1 MSISRCPKTKPLLA
15 WMLYCSILLSAWL
28 CATGHGQM
36 AGMQLSGLDSE
47 FCSLH
52 DNGGASDL
60 SDHSSMLMAS
70 SMGDGC
76 ALSSL
81 FSAVLLAA
89 LFGLLALL
97 AGESARPLPPL
108 HARRSPRDRWP
119 LANPRAS
126 PQVLLSL

>member
-1 MSISRCPKTKPLLA
+1 
-15 WMLYCSILLSAWL
+15 MLYCSILLSAWL

-36 AGMQLSGLDSE
+36 AGMQLSGLNGQ
-47 FCSLH
+47 FCSVH

-60 SDHSSMLMAS
+60 TDHTSTLMAT

-89 LFGLLALL
+89 LFGLFALL
-97 AGESARPLPPL
+97 AGESPRALPPL
-108 HARRSPRDRWP
+108 HAQRSPRDRWP

-126 PQVLLSL
+126 PHALLSL